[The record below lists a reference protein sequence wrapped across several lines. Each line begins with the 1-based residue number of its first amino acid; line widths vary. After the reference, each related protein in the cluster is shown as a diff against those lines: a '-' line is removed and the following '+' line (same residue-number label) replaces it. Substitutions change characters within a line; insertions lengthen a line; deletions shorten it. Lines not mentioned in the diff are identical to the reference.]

1 VSAAGL
7 LSELRRR
14 DIELRAVG
22 GELRC
27 SAPAGALTPELR
39 EALRRH
45 KDDVLKLLASAAAVA
60 AQARA
65 IVPLQAAGP
74 GIPVFAVPGHNGD
87 VFCFRALAQ
96 CLGSEHPFYG
106 LQPPGL
112 DGAEAPLE
120 RVEELAAYFAS
131 QVNFLRLDGPYIIAG
146 YCAGGSIALE
156 LARRLQ
162 AAGAAIHSV
171 ALFGAPFPSYFRWP
185 AQLAVRAAHETRRV
199 LTHCRALATQSW
211 RAYFERKLRERE
223 KRLAAQP
230 AQAGDPVLERRAQV
244 ERATLSAVR
253 RYRPKYF
260 EGTLNI
266 FHPSRQWLQP
276 GVGALRWRKL
286 ATAGEDYF
294 GPHGCRRPEM
304 LREGNA
310 PVFADLFRRCYGR
323 VGGRSE
329 GD

>member
-1 VSAAGL
+1 MSAAGL

-39 EALRRH
+39 EELGRY
-45 KDDVLKLLASAAAVA
+45 KEEVLNLLASAQAVA
-60 AQARA
+60 EQARA
-65 IVPLQAAGP
+65 IVPLQPAGR
-74 GIPVFAVPGHNGD
+74 GMPVFAVPGHNGD

-96 CLGSEHPFYG
+96 CLGFEHPFYG

-112 DGAEAPLE
+112 DGAETALE
-120 RVEELAAYFAS
+120 RVEELAAYFAF
-131 QVNFLRLDGPYIIAG
+131 QVKRLRLDGPYIIAG
-146 YCAGGSIALE
+146 YCAGGSVALE
-156 LARRLQ
+156 LARQLE
-162 AAGAAIHSV
+162 ASGAQIHSI
-171 ALFGAPFPSYFRWP
+171 ALFGSPFPSYFRWP
-185 AQLAVRAAHETRRV
+185 AQLALGLAHEAHRGFAH
-199 LTHCRALATQSW
+199 LRALATQPW
-211 RAYFERKLRERE
+211 WKYLARKLRERE
-223 KRLAAQP
+223 KRRSARLARSA
-230 AQAGDPVLERRAQV
+230 DPVLERRARV
-244 ERATLSAVR
+244 ERATLAAVR
-253 RYRPKYF
+253 RYRPRPF
-260 EGTLNI
+260 EGTLNV

-286 ATAGEDYF
+286 ATGEDYF
-294 GPHGCRRPEM
+294 GPDGCRRPEM

-323 VGGRSE
+323 VGGKSE